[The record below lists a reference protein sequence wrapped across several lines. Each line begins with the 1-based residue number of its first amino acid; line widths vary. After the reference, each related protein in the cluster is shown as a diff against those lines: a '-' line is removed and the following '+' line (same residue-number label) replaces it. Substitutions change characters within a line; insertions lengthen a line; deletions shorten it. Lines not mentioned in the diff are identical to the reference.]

1 MKVVIDTQVVLT
13 AVFFGGAPRQIVE
26 AVARGTLAAY
36 ATPEIASE
44 YGAAV
49 AKAAAKKREK
59 LRPHL
64 LLPFTARLHMIEATP
79 KAATCKNSGDDKFLS
94 CALDAGAFYI
104 VGGDK
109 RLQLTRLGKTA
120 KIMTAEGLSPILALC
135 S

>member
-49 AKAAAKKREK
+49 AKAAAKKRGK
-59 LRPHL
+59 LRSHL

-79 KAATCKNSGDDKFLS
+79 KAAACKNS
-94 CALDAGAFYI
+94 
-104 VGGDK
+104 
-109 RLQLTRLGKTA
+109 RR
-120 KIMTAEGLSPILALC
+120 
-135 S
+135 